1 MKKTSCGVIIANPAT
16 HEILAVR
23 PWGRPKALDIPKGIR
38 EIGEYSPACALRELR
53 EETGI
58 VLRSS
63 QLEDLGVFKYLPDK
77 DLQLYLHK
85 VTSFPDTTK
94 LACSSMMVNP
104 MTQKDTVPEVTGFEV
119 THFQDSRFY
128 KSLKPILACLD
139 ELICN

>member
-16 HEILAVR
+16 HELLAVR

-38 EIGEYSPACALRELR
+38 EAGEYSPACALRELT

-58 VLRSS
+58 VLRPP
-63 QLEDLGVFKYLPDK
+63 QLEDIGVFKSLPDK
-77 DLQLYLHK
+77 DLQLYLHR

-94 LACSSMMVNP
+94 LSCSSMMINP
-104 MTQKDTVPEVTGFEV
+104 VTQRDTVPEVTGFEI

-128 KSLKPILACLD
+128 KSLKPILAYLD